1 MKILSRKPIQVKNLK
16 DFDGENL
23 KTAKRSLR
31 EPLLKA
37 FDIYKS
43 NIYYGILTETESE
56 HNIVLGWYQ
65 DLCDLKEEAFIEV
78 PQMIQKYVKYN

>member
-1 MKILSRKPIQVKNLK
+1 MKILSRKPIQTENLQ

-43 NIYYGILTETESE
+43 NVYYGIITETELE
-56 HNIVLGWYQ
+56 HDLVLGWYQ
-65 DLCDLKEEAFIEV
+65 DLCDLKEEALIEV
-78 PQMIQKYVKYN
+78 PQMIRKYIKGN